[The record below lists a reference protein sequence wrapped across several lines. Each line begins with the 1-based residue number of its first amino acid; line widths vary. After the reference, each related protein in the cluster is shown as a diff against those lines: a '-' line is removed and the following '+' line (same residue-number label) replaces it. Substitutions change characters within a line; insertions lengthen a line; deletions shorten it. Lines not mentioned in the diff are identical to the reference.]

1 MLPVQPADPGA
12 RGGVEGVIAYL
23 RGRLVETRPG
33 QAVVEVGGV
42 GLEVR
47 VPAGTLS
54 ALPPVG
60 DPVTLYTQLVV
71 REDEMSLYGFASDG
85 ERELFRTLQGV
96 SGIGPRLALA
106 IVSACPPPRF
116 WQAVRRQDAS
126 LLAGIPGVGRK
137 TIGRLLV
144 ELRDRPPARLAG
156 EEAAAAR
163 PLEAEGVRTPVPE
176 GVGTTGQAAGVSLA
190 RDQARD
196 ALAALGYSHR
206 EAVEAVSAALAEL
219 GEDLPADQIIAAALR
234 WLGRQ
239 ISETHPVRE

>member
-1 MLPVQPADPGA
+1 M
-12 RGGVEGVIAYL
+12 IAYL
-23 RGRLVETRPG
+23 RGRLMETAPG
-33 QAVVEVGGV
+33 QAVVEVAGV

-47 VPAGTLS
+47 APAGTLS

-60 DPVTLYTQLVV
+60 EPVMLYTQLVV
-71 REDEMSLYGFASDG
+71 REDEMSLYGFATEG

-106 IVSACPPPRF
+106 IVSGCPPPRF

-137 TIGRLLV
+137 TISRLLL
-144 ELRDRPPARLAG
+144 ELRDHLPARLA
-156 EEAAAAR
+156 EAGIAGSEAVGTPAQVAEGGTAQAADGGAAQATGASAAR
-163 PLEAEGVRTPVPE
+163 E
-176 GVGTTGQAAGVSLA
+176 QA
-190 RDQARD
+190 RDAARD

-219 GEDLPADQIIAAALR
+219 GEEAAADQIIAAALR